1 MYTYECVGLLLVHGI
16 GIHVKRF
23 TCTRIGTYLYSSTVH
38 LLHQYVGRSPT
49 CKTFYSYMYVCD
61 IEGDPAVKVNP
72 KAEYILEQRPYYVDF
87 DDDD

>member
-1 MYTYECVGLLLVHGI
+1 MGWIEAANDRTTWAKIVHVI
-16 GIHVKRF
+16 
-23 TCTRIGTYLYSSTVH
+23 
-38 LLHQYVGRSPT
+38 
-49 CKTFYSYMYVCD
+49 CD